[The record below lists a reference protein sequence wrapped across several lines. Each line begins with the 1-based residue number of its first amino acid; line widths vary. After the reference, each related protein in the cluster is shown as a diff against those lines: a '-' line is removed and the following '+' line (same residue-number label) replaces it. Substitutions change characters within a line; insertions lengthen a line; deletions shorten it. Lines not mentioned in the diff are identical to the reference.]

1 MRQNLKKTNKNEITM
16 KKIAFVMT
24 LMAAMVI
31 SLSSCGGKTQPVPFD
46 NGDSTDMSGMQ
57 DPTVYGVCGEGTAMN
72 TLQIITD
79 LGDTIQLD
87 INYARENNQI
97 FGGLQAG
104 DRMAVVP
111 NDKKTEALIV
121 VNQAALL
128 GNWVMPNPLDGSD
141 EVGFRIKEGGIV
153 EGIQQSSITYKTWRL
168 VQGKLELVDVRE
180 GGGEEEE
187 IILYNIVRLTPDS
200 LILKEG
206 EDTYEYGRQQQ
217 KKLDSDIKLEEAS
230 EDDYKI

>member
-1 MRQNLKKTNKNEITM
+1 M

-24 LMAAMVI
+24 LAVAVVLSM
-31 SLSSCGGKTQPVPFD
+31 SSCGGKTRPVPFD
-46 NGDSTDMSGMQ
+46 SGDSTDMSAMQ
-57 DPTVYGVCGEGTAMN
+57 DPTIYGICGDGTAMN
-72 TLQIITD
+72 TLQIVTD
-79 LGDTIQLD
+79 LGDTIRLD
-87 INYARENNQI
+87 ITYARDNNQV

-111 NDKKTEALIV
+111 NAKKTEALMVI
-121 VNQAALL
+121 NQAALL

-153 EGIQQSSITYKTWRL
+153 EGIEQSSIAYKTWRL
-168 VQGKLELVDVRE
+168 VRGKLELVDIRE

-187 IILYNIVRLTPDS
+187 ITLYDIVKVTPDS
-200 LILKEG
+200 LIIKDS

-230 EDDYKI
+230 EEDYKI

>member
-1 MRQNLKKTNKNEITM
+1 M
-16 KKIAFVMT
+16 KKIVLVMI
-24 LMAAMVI
+24 LVAAVVASM
-31 SLSSCGGKTQPVPFD
+31 SSCGGKSQPVPFD
-46 NGDSTDMSGMQ
+46 NGDSTDMSAYQ
-57 DPTVYGVCGEGTAMN
+57 DPTIYGICGDGTAMN

-79 LGDTIQLD
+79 LGDTVRLD
-87 INYARENNQI
+87 ITYARDNNQV

-111 NDKKTEALIV
+111 NAKKTEALLV

-153 EGIQQSSITYKTWRL
+153 EGIEQSSITYKTWRL
-168 VQGKLELVDVRE
+168 VRGKLELIDIRD
-180 GGGEEEE
+180 GAGEEEE
-187 IILYNIVRLTPDS
+187 ITLYDIVRLTPDS
-200 LILKEG
+200 LIIKDS

-217 KKLDSDIKLEEAS
+217 RKLDSDIKLEEAS
-230 EDDYKI
+230 EEDYKI